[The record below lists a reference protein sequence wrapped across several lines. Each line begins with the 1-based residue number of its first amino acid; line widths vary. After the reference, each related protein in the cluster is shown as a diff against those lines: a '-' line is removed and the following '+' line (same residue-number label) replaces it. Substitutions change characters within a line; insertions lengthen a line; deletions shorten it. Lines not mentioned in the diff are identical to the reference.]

1 MIMFLVKDMPGNGH
15 LNLQEL
21 MGLNFGLLSWK
32 KFVLKFMVHMIEL
45 LEDRSIILLE
55 T

>member
-1 MIMFLVKDMPGNGH
+1 MIMFLVKDMPGDGR
-15 LNLQEL
+15 LNLHKL

-32 KFVLKFMVHMIEL
+32 KFGLKFMVLMIEL
-45 LEDRSIILLE
+45 LEDRYIIVLE